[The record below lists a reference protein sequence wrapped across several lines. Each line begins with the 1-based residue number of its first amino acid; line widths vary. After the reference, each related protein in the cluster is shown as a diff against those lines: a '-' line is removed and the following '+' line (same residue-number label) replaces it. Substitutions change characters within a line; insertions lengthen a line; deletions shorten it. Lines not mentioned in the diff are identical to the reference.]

1 MGGGGG
7 GGGGGGVT
15 RDEVLRPGAVS
26 PSIAWRQAAIDT
38 N

>member
-7 GGGGGGVT
+7 LSG
-15 RDEVLRPGAVS
+15 RFLRAGAVS
-26 PSIAWRQAAIDT
+26 PSIARRQAAIDD